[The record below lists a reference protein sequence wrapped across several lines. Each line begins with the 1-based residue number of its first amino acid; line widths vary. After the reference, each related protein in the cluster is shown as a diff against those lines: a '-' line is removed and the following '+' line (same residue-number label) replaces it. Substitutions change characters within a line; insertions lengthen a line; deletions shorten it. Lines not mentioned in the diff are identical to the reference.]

1 MNKKSFIIIFLL
13 LLIPS
18 IYGQQKDDAGIY
30 LNAEK
35 MPAIKGGMAAIG
47 KKIRYPKIA
56 KEMGIQGV
64 VYVGFIVD
72 EYGKVKEPKVL
83 RSLAVPLDKEAI
95 RVIEEG
101 VKFTP
106 GYHQGNA
113 VPVRMV
119 LPIRF
124 RIQ

>member
-1 MNKKSFIIIFLL
+1 MNKKSFIIAFFLL
-13 LLIPS
+13 LTSS

-35 MPAIKGGMAAIG
+35 MPVIKGGMAAIG

-95 RVIEEG
+95 RVIEED

-106 GYHQGNA
+106 GYHEGNA

-124 RIQ
+124 RM

>member
-1 MNKKSFIIIFLL
+1 MNKKSFIIIFFL

-72 EYGKVKEPKVL
+72 EYGKVKDPKVL

-95 RVIEEG
+95 RVIEEDI
-101 VKFTP
+101 KFTP

-124 RIQ
+124 RM

>member
-1 MNKKSFIIIFLL
+1 MNKKSFIIAFFLL
-13 LLIPS
+13 LTSS

-35 MPAIKGGMAAIG
+35 MPVIKGGMAAIG

-95 RVIEEG
+95 RVIEED

-113 VPVRMV
+113 VAVRMV

-124 RIQ
+124 RM

>member
-1 MNKKSFIIIFLL
+1 MNKKSFIIIFFLF
-13 LLIPS
+13 LIPS
-18 IYGQQKDDAGIY
+18 VYGQQKDDAGIY

-95 RVIEEG
+95 RVLEEDI
-101 VKFTP
+101 KFTP

-124 RIQ
+124 RM